1 MANSNLESILVETP
15 GNFHD
20 LETTSVL
27 PKNISVFLR
36 GGHLRDKIQ
45 LRGSSLQL
53 EKNIHYEGFLAALV
67 GSKQSTPCNYC
78 SANDGPWAVC
88 IAGRDADGDPLE
100 GACAGCHYDGRGLEC
115 SFRGQFISRLSWII
129 WQVPCQYLD
138 FFLRDG
144 SEQAS
149 PSFRCS
155 SRGQGSQ
162 NGEVSCQTS
171 IQLPSS
177 QNLQSLSPSQQN
189 STKAIAIANRQEAKR
204 KAARTQ
210 RGNIDFKKEL
220 SKGRVLQLLLT
231 NNKF

>member
-1 MANSNLESILVETP
+1 VIPTKPILQEVHNINAEILATARSSTPDVNEPRKPSSPQNAKISMANSNLESILVETP

-115 SFRGQFISRLSWII
+115 SFRGQFISRLS
-129 WQVPCQYLD
+129 
-138 FFLRDG
+138 
-144 SEQAS
+144 
-149 PSFRCS
+149 
-155 SRGQGSQ
+155 
-162 NGEVSCQTS
+162 
-171 IQLPSS
+171 
-177 QNLQSLSPSQQN
+177 
-189 STKAIAIANRQEAKR
+189 
-204 KAARTQ
+204 
-210 RGNIDFKKEL
+210 
-220 SKGRVLQLLLT
+220 
-231 NNKF
+231 